1 MRIRDTHSWCKVI
14 FTGLEHTSTMVN
26 TFLVDPSFSRSA
38 FCLDPKRLG
47 KQRVEAKQI
56 LKAILVLYQ
65 LCNVL
70 DEVVTDDLSADI
82 RRWKS
87 KYKQRSTKLFLD
99 EDWNVVE
106 DRDTDTSKE
115 IPLGFTN
122 HPSVRMWFFSPEALT
137 EYYNAHVAEWIAR
150 GYNNTMPLLDP
161 GCAKEE
167 ITYPAWMAD
176 TSVYTA
182 YCATLRNKNPEYY
195 CFLPSGELSST
206 WPEDSPDN
214 RLTQLPH
221 SWCSPIALHGS
232 SEIPYCSNPLT
243 VERKGE
249 DVNISCIRQVEQKN
263 IENCEGCRSLRLPGG
278 NGKVIHGKD
287 EFLLSS

>member
-1 MRIRDTHSWCKVI
+1 
-14 FTGLEHTSTMVN
+14 MVN
-26 TFLVDPSFSRSA
+26 TFLVDPFFSRSA

-56 LKAILVLYQ
+56 LKAILVLHQ
-65 LCNVL
+65 LCNFL

-87 KYKQRSTKLFLD
+87 KYKQRDTKLFLD

-106 DRDTDTSKE
+106 DGNADKE

-150 GYNNTMPLLDP
+150 GYNNTMPFLELP
-161 GCAKEE
+161 CAKED

-176 TSVYTA
+176 ESVYIA
-182 YCATLRNKNPEYY
+182 YCATLRNKNAEYY
-195 CFLPSGELSST
+195 CFLPSGKLSST
-206 WPEDSPDN
+206 WPEDDPDD
-214 RLTQLPH
+214 RLTELPD

-232 SEIPYCSNPLT
+232 SEIPCCSNSLT
-243 VERKGE
+243 VEQQGKSLPLFS
-249 DVNISCIRQVEQKN
+249 IKQVERKN
-263 IENCEGCRSLRLPGG
+263 LINCEGCRSLRMPRG